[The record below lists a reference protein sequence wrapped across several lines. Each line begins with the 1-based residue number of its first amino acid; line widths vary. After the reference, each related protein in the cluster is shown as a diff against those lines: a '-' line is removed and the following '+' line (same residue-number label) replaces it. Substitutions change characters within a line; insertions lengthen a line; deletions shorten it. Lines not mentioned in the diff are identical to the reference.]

1 MEHTDGQKE
10 VLSTNTNKRGSISI
24 VGNIYFPFR
33 DLNDG
38 VAISIAT
45 KEGNLILHNK
55 RPVLRSQGVTDEDL
69 KEPQLTRVTGQELF
83 QKDPVK

>member
-1 MEHTDGQKE
+1 M
-10 VLSTNTNKRGSISI
+10 
-24 VGNIYFPFR
+24 
-33 DLNDG
+33 NDG

-45 KEGNLILHNK
+45 KEGNLILQNK